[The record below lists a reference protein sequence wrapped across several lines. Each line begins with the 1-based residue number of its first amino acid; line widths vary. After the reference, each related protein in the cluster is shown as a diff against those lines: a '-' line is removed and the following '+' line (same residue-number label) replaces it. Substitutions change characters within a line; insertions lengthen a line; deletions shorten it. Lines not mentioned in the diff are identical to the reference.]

1 MKKLT
6 ITVDEDVY
14 EGLYAYIGR
23 GNISSFLNEA
33 ARKLMHD
40 AQNLNAPTPSHREFL
55 ENMAGASAVTMTTD
69 EIMTLTRG

>member
-14 EGLYAYIGR
+14 EDLYAYIGR
-23 GNISSFLNEA
+23 GNIRRFLNET

-40 AQNLNAPTPSHREFL
+40 AQNLNAPTPSHRKFL
-55 ENMAGASAVTMTTD
+55 ENMTGASAITMTTD
-69 EIMTLTRG
+69 EIMALTRG